1 MAHTQPGE
9 RTTLAAKGTIL
20 LVDDDAEL
28 CILMKEFFGKKGY
41 AVEFANDGR
50 SGLARALKEKYELLI
65 LDGMLPLLDGFEVL
79 RQLRRHSSVPVIML
93 TARTQERDRVTG
105 LDSGADDYLPK
116 PFGPEELLA
125 RVRAVLRRYQGGS
138 LAQHEVLRL
147 GPLELNPGTRVV
159 LRFKRE
165 IELTETE
172 FQILELLMRAP
183 GRIVTRDEIGAV
195 LYCREVSPFE
205 RSLDVH
211 VSNLRRK
218 IEPASIRAVRGSGYV
233 IAF

>member
-1 MAHTQPGE
+1 MAQAHT
-9 RTTLAAKGTIL
+9 RDHATLTARGTIL

-28 CILMKEFFGKKGY
+28 CVLMKEFFGKKGY
-41 AVEFANDGR
+41 LVAYANNGR
-50 SGLARALKEKYELLI
+50 NGLARALKETYELVI

-93 TARTQERDRVTG
+93 TARTHERDRVAG

-125 RVRAVLRRYQGGS
+125 RVRAVLRRYQNAN
-138 LAQHEVLRL
+138 LAQTELLRV
-147 GPLELNPGTRVV
+147 GPLELNLGTHVV
-159 LRFKRE
+159 RRANE
-165 IELTETE
+165 RIDLTDTE

-183 GRIVTRDEIGAV
+183 GRVVTRDEIAAV
-195 LYCREVSPFE
+195 LYRREISPFE

-211 VSNLRRK
+211 ISNLRKK
-218 IEPASIRAVRGSGYV
+218 IEPVTVRSVRGSGYV
-233 IAF
+233 IAY